1 MAEQVLAAR
10 APPDGEVV
18 TARRQRPQ
26 LACFMVPAIE
36 VDIDELQSRCSASF
50 HKHTLH
56 KHTLHKHTLR
66 FLSATG
72 DATALAKT

>member
-1 MAEQVLAAR
+1 
-10 APPDGEVV
+10 
-18 TARRQRPQ
+18 
-26 LACFMVPAIE
+26 MVPAIE

-56 KHTLHKHTLR
+56 KHTLR

>member
-36 VDIDELQSRCSASF
+36 VDIDELQSRCSAS
-50 HKHTLH
+50 
-56 KHTLHKHTLR
+56 LHKHTLR